1 MDAKGEEE
9 KEEGEKKEGK
19 MFCHRQPQQT
29 FVKLIKLNLAK
40 LKSKGEEEGKK
51 KEWKTLCHQSTE
63 TPLFV
68 ILLLCQPRKVKNEP
82 ESNCI
87 FYCVTIEGREGE

>member
-40 LKSKGEEEGKK
+40 LKPKGEE
-51 KEWKTLCHQSTE
+51 KERRKNGRRFAINQLEPHFFCDLVTLST
-63 TPLFV
+63 
-68 ILLLCQPRKVKNEP
+68 
-82 ESNCI
+82 
-87 FYCVTIEGREGE
+87 